1 MFFYPMKILLLKLQI
16 IIKISPKY
24 FNDPDTEINIRLSS
38 FLFKYSHKLEG
49 IPLSYKIIG
58 IFPFGNIIC
67 DNECIY
73 LKTVVE
79 FTFLSFKIGDVV
91 YANEGVVFGVI
102 CAKIDGNDFYTG
114 NLKIK
119 DIDNTNGEC
128 SVIIGEMI

>member
-49 IPLSYKIIG
+49 IPLSY
-58 IFPFGNIIC
+58 
-67 DNECIY
+67 NECIY

-79 FTFLSFKIGDVV
+79 FTFLSFKIGDVI
-91 YANEGVVFGVI
+91 YANEGVVFGII